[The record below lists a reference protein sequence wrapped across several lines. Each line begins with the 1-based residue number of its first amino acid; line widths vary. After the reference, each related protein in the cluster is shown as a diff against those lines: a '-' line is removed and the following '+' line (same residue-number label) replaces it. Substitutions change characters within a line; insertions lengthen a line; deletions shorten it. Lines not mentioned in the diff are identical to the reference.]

1 MTALSADER
10 QELAQSV
17 RSACERLASE
27 DRVRAVAYG
36 EGDRGGADGHS
47 GFDTVLW
54 DVLCNQV
61 GVAAIAL
68 PEHLGGAGYGASALG
83 VVAHELGRA
92 LAPVP
97 FVSSTVLATGLLLD
111 LTERD
116 PDADKRL
123 TGLIEGRRTA
133 AAALTGDGGLWRP
146 SAVTLR
152 AARSADGWT
161 IDGAVRHVLGGAAAD
176 DLVVVAIAEDGEPA
190 VFLLD
195 PAVDGV
201 VAETERV
208 LDGTRPMATITLSSA
223 PAVRLS
229 GEGPIGDVVDRNVD
243 VALAVLSAEQVGAC
257 ERVLEIATD
266 YARTREQFGRRI
278 GSFQAI
284 KHKCSDMLVDLEWAR
299 SASQAALEALDDAA
313 DAAAGEADWRASMAK
328 AVCSE
333 ALRNAAKANVQ
344 IHGGIGFTWEDSA
357 HLYFRRARTDEV
369 VLGSPGQHWDRL
381 SALDPSTQLPAS
393 PGIQKEPKDLRNVDA
408 LRAKIRAFLDN
419 APKTA
424 GLRNYGPTPTA
435 DDVEPGRTWHRY
447 LADHGY
453 ACLHWPREF
462 GGAAA
467 TVTYQAV
474 FAEEC
479 ARADVPRQLNI
490 TGADLVGPV
499 LIKFG
504 SQEQK
509 DRHLEPIRLGD
520 DVWCQLFSEPGAG
533 SDLAGVRTRAERT
546 PTGWRVDGQKV
557 WSSAAAS
564 ARFGLLLARTGPD
577 KHRGLSMFVVPMD
590 IPGVTVRPLTQMD
603 GESKFNEVFFDDAE
617 LDEGALIGEVGQ
629 GWTVAMVTLG
639 RERLTL
645 GSQAVAMFRLH
656 ERMVHAACDR
666 DLLDPVLSRSM
677 TRLWARMWLL
687 RYTWQRAIDSGDL
700 TSPAFSV
707 LKLMT
712 SETDQDLGDMATEV
726 LGIDA
731 CVDPADDELVHHM
744 LVGRAQTILG
754 GTSEIQRNILGERVL
769 GLPKEPR

>member
-17 RSACERLASE
+17 RSACERLAPE

-36 EGDRGGADGHS
+36 LGDHS
-47 GFDTVLW
+47 GFDNVLW

-68 PEHLGGAGYGASALG
+68 PEHLGGAGYGATALG

-97 FVSSTVLATGLLLD
+97 FVSSTVLATGLLLEF
-111 LTERD
+111 TEHD

-133 AAALTGDGGLWRP
+133 AAALTGDGGLWRR
-146 SAVTLR
+146 SAVTL
-152 AARSADGWT
+152 SAVRTGDGWL
-161 IDGAVRHVLGGAAAD
+161 IDGTVRHVLGGSAAD
-176 DLVVVAIAEDGEPA
+176 DLVVVAVAEDGEPA
-190 VFLLD
+190 LFLLD

-201 VAETERV
+201 VAEAERV

-229 GEGPIGDVVDRNVD
+229 GDGPIGDVVDRNVD

-284 KHKCSDMLVDLEWAR
+284 KHKCADMLVDLEWAR
-299 SASQAALEALDDAA
+299 SASHAALEALDGSDA
-313 DAAAGEADWRASMAK
+313 AAAGEAEWRASMAK

-369 VLGSPGQHWDRL
+369 VFGTPGQHWDRL

-393 PGIQKEPKDLRNVDA
+393 PGIQKEPKDPKDSDA
-408 LRAKIRAFLDN
+408 LRAEIRTFLDS
-419 APKTA
+419 APRPA

-435 DDVEPGRTWHRY
+435 DDVEPGRIWHRY

-490 TGADLVGPV
+490 TGPDLVGPV

-509 DRHLEPIRLGD
+509 DRYLEPISLGD

-533 SDLAGVRTRAERT
+533 SDLAGVRTRAEHT
-546 PTGWRVDGQKV
+546 ATGWRIDGQKV

-577 KHRGLSMFVVPMD
+577 KHRGLSMFVVPMG

-603 GESKFNEVFFDDAE
+603 GESKFNEVFFDGAE
-617 LDEGALIGEVGQ
+617 LDEDALIGEVGQ

-645 GSQAVAMFRLH
+645 GSQAMSMFRLH
-656 ERMVHAACDR
+656 DRMIDAARDH

-726 LGIDA
+726 LGTDA
-731 CVDPADDELVHHM
+731 CTDPEEDELVHHM